1 MYPHRGFDLC
11 YTYVYYMAYCSKDAS
26 TVKFL
31 VAATCILD
39 TLHVS
44 FMCHMLYHY
53 LVTNY
58 GVPTSLDYI
67 VWSFPASALVNLL
80 VIVVVQF
87 FFAHKIYRLC
97 RREVR
102 WLVTVPIILLVLVM
116 YGSGMV
122 VVVLMFV
129 DHKTSTLTE
138 TWYYTVTPSAA
149 TVVAAE
155 VLITVS
161 LCILLYDGSSYS
173 PFPRAKRLVN
183 TLIIYAINRC
193 LLALLVS
200 LGVLAVNVDQQS
212 SWTMGLDLIVGK
224 LYTNSLLASLNT
236 REYLRSQSST
246 AMSILNLS
254 ALHSAD
260 PPTLAGD
267 VGSSKNGGRRFDVH
281 EPADIDVITEP
292 ASDKATTLRT
302 DAEA

>member
-1 MYPHRGFDLC
+1 MYF
-11 YTYVYYMAYCSKDAS
+11 
-26 TVKFL
+26 
-31 VAATCILD
+31 
-39 TLHVS
+39 
-44 FMCHMLYHY
+44 
-53 LVTNY
+53 
-58 GVPTSLDYI
+58 SLMETI
-67 VWSFPASALVNLL
+67 FTEVLISV
-80 VIVVVQF
+80 
-87 FFAHKIYRLC
+87 C
-97 RREVR
+97 R
-102 WLVTVPIILLVLVM
+102 
-116 YGSGMV
+116 
-122 VVVLMFV
+122 FV

-138 TWYYTVTPSAA
+138 TWYYSVTPSAA

-161 LCILLYDGSSYS
+161 LCILLYDGGSYS

-260 PPTLAGD
+260 PSTLAGD
-267 VGSSKNGGRRFDVH
+267 VGSSKNGGRRFDCARTGLILTSSPNRH
-281 EPADIDVITEP
+281 PIR
-292 ASDKATTLRT
+292 LRRCEQMQRRNFSS
-302 DAEA
+302 AMLRPPHFSFFRQYHPL

>member
-1 MYPHRGFDLC
+1 MSR
-11 YTYVYYMAYCSKDAS
+11 S
-26 TVKFL
+26 
-31 VAATCILD
+31 
-39 TLHVS
+39 
-44 FMCHMLYHY
+44 
-53 LVTNY
+53 VTNY

-122 VVVLMFV
+122 VVVLMYFSLMETIFTEVLIFVCRFV